1 MPPRPGEP
9 RSALSSSSPQ
19 IVSGSSPDFD
29 YLSLSN
35 GLNSLSIS
43 DVPKLE
49 PILSHYD
56 VFSERLIVSSFTSST
71 RRPSEVIS
79 SDNQDVYLN
88 SKFPRS
94 SRQSRRPRRV
104 HRRSGVGLLS
114 GFPISRT
121 HKQYWGQAAYINKTY
136 RILFRNNLEGKAE
149 EWYSNLGAPIRKDWD
164 LLKSSFLEYFKLVKQ
179 DSQTKL
185 WERKVELANL
195 RQGRIESIADF
206 LKRAEHL
213 ARQIPNSEVDVGMAI
228 IQGMS
233 DENEKKR
240 ISFECHKDSDFSF
253 VKVKKLIRAAFFEVG
268 KTSLFDSTCPAPFS
282 SASPPTSDEA
292 LRQMVISASTSLPS
306 ILQGMRSIGTALQN
320 LNRVPIPSQPAAQG
334 GSVQRAYKTNRDLS
348 DIRCFTCGQMG
359 HYASAHRE
367 PDVHQPWASGALFPK
382 DDSGP
387 EVEVQGKLVTMVE
400 EEDEDVMLAAPVTLH
415 NSGVKKRQPKK
426 AAKPVVNQ
434 QQLRAIYEDSQGHKS
449 LKDTTEDMDEEED
462 LPTGPIRES
471 NQRVFQETSANPR
484 LPQTRTTKTGRVQ
497 ELVVPKIPKKAD
509 SIRAMTGS
517 ERFDIKKIFNLPLEV
532 TVGEFL
538 DRSDSTI
545 REMAYNMQ

>member
-19 IVSGSSPDFD
+19 IVSGSSLDFD
-29 YLSLSN
+29 DLSLLN
-35 GLNSLSIS
+35 GLHSISIS

-49 PILSHYD
+49 QFPLITTNPINGLSSVHSPPPNAD
-56 VFSERLIVSSFTSST
+56 LVKSTARKTKMPTLIRHFRGVQ
-71 RRPSEVIS
+71 
-79 SDNQDVYLN
+79 DNLEDPDEYIEDLEWAYSQD
-88 SKFPRS
+88 F
-94 SRQSRRPRRV
+94 QSAEPTNN
-104 HRRSGVGLLS
+104 
-114 GFPISRT
+114 IEA
-121 HKQYWGQAAYINKTY
+121 KQMYTNKTY
-136 RILFRNNLEGKAE
+136 RILFRNNLEGRAVE
-149 EWYSNLGAPIRKDWD
+149 CYSNLGAPIRKDWD
-164 LLKSSFLEYFKLVKQ
+164 LLKSSFLEYFKLVLQ

-195 RQGRIESIADF
+195 RQGRSESNADF

-240 ISFECHKDSDFSF
+240 ISFECHKDSDFTF
-253 VKVKKLIRAAFFEVG
+253 LKVKKLIRAAFFEVG

-320 LNRVPIPSQPAAQG
+320 LNRVPVPPQPAARSG
-334 GSVQRAYKTNRDLS
+334 VVQRAYKTNRDLS

-367 PDVHQPWASGALFPK
+367 PDAQQPWASGALFPK

-387 EVEVQGKLVTMVE
+387 EVEVQGKLATMVE
-400 EEDEDVMLAAPVTLH
+400 EDDGDVMLTAPVTLH
-415 NSGVKKRQPKK
+415 DSGVKKRQPKK
-426 AAKPVVNQ
+426 AAKPVVKQ
-434 QQLRAIYEDSQGHKS
+434 RQLRAIYED
-449 LKDTTEDMDEEED
+449 
-462 LPTGPIRES
+462 P
-471 NQRVFQETSANPR
+471 
-484 LPQTRTTKTGRVQ
+484 
-497 ELVVPKIPKKAD
+497 
-509 SIRAMTGS
+509 
-517 ERFDIKKIFNLPLEV
+517 
-532 TVGEFL
+532 
-538 DRSDSTI
+538 
-545 REMAYNMQ
+545 